1 MLQPF
6 VNLKS
11 NTMKNTMQ
19 RYHHQNWLPAMFD
32 DFFDND
38 WMKKTNAT
46 APAINVKE
54 NDKEYTVEV
63 AAPGM
68 TKEDF
73 NVHVDE
79 EGNLVIA
86 MEKKE
91 EKKDEKECDKKCNCR
106 YLRREFAYSKFQQT
120 LILPEDVD
128 KKGINA
134 AMHHGV
140 LCILLP
146 RIAPDNKPQNTQI
159 IEIQ

>member
-1 MLQPF
+1 MMPIR
-6 VNLKS
+6 K
-11 NTMKNTMQ
+11 
-19 RYHHQNWLPAMFD
+19 YHHQNWLPAMFD
-32 DFFDND
+32 DFFDNE

-46 APAINVKE
+46 APAINVIE
-54 NDKEYTVEV
+54 NESEYTVEL

-73 NVHVDE
+73 SVHVDE

-91 EKKDEKECDKKCNCR
+91 EKKEEKEDGKKCNCR
-106 YLRREFAYSKFQQT
+106 YLRREFSYSKFQQT

-128 KKGINA
+128 KEKINA
-134 AMHHGV
+134 SMNHGV
-140 LCILLP
+140 LHISLP
-146 RIAPDNKPQNTQI
+146 RLAPQEKQKATQV

>member
-1 MLQPF
+1 MMP
-6 VNLKS
+6 
-11 NTMKNTMQ
+11 MK
-19 RYHHQNWLPAMFD
+19 RYHHQNLLPAMFD